1 MVQWL
6 GPGAFT
12 GGGLESIP
20 GQGTKIPQATWHDQ
34 QQKQSGKRALL
45 MVQDN
50 PLIKEKRR
58 KLLITWAKHVF

>member
-12 GGGLESIP
+12 AGGLESIP

-34 QQKQSGKRALL
+34 QQKQSGKRSPADGPG
-45 MVQDN
+45 Q
-50 PLIKEKRR
+50 PSHKKGES
-58 KLLITWAKHVF
+58 F